1 MEEKKDLEN
10 NENLLDEKLNEEDIN
25 NDVEV
30 LQLNDVNFPLKFLET
45 YNSIIEDT
53 KNKSGLFIH
62 QRMIKEYIKQPNV
75 RGLMI
80 YHELGTG
87 KTLTAISAAIELDR
101 PTIIMCASSIKYNF
115 IKEYGKIKG
124 YEIRPRNTITE
135 IPSNSNELY
144 VYFQIEDWLKLPE
157 SIKPLNYGIYNRMLT
172 TLPLLLGAA
181 EIPELSLKD
190 ETEVRLWK
198 EL

>member
-1 MEEKKDLEN
+1 MEEKKDSEK

-124 YEIRPRNTITE
+124 YLQNKLDVSNEELEEIEKEMKKKFAFSTINAFNKYDQLVRASYALSENYTGENLLEGKMAHTSDLTITQ
-135 IPSNSNELY
+135 S
-144 VYFQIEDWLKLPE
+144 
-157 SIKPLNYGIYNRMLT
+157 
-172 TLPLLLGAA
+172 
-181 EIPELSLKD
+181 
-190 ETEVRLWK
+190 
-198 EL
+198 